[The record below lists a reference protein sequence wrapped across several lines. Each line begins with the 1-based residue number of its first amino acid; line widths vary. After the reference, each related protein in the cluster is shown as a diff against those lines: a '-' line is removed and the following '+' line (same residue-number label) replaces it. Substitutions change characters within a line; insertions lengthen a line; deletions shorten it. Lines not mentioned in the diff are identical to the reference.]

1 MRYKYTENIGD
12 IYVTHEFED
21 LTLSDWLIVH
31 KELNPNEGVPVTEE
45 PVSSGN
51 SKEIGRKT
59 YLFHPLFKM
68 ETFDTRPLTKKDLER
83 GGWFLKDTSLEAR
96 DAFNK
101 TCLSTYGDDY
111 HWCGDGFA
119 ADLSDGVVYPNRISS
134 HLEEGSTKEIILID
148 GKFYH
153 KH

>member
-1 MRYKYTENIGD
+1 MRYTYTESIGE
-12 IYVTHEFED
+12 IYITHEFED
-21 LTLSDWLIVH
+21 LTLSEWLVVY
-31 KELNPNEGVPVTEE
+31 KELNPSEGVPVEE
-45 PVSSGN
+45 GLHTNKCVSFEDLLKLCQTKS
-51 SKEIGRKT
+51 
-59 YLFHPLFKM
+59 
-68 ETFDTRPLTKKDLER
+68 PLTYNDLKD

>member
-83 GGWFLKDTSLEAR
+83 GGWFLKDTSLEAKK
-96 DAFNK
+96 AFE
-101 TCLSTYGDDY
+101 CVGL
-111 HWCGDGFA
+111 A
-119 ADLSDGVVYPNRISS
+119 VYPKEWGVGYYASDFNINTVFPNK
-134 HLEEGSTKEIILID
+134 HGCYLEPESTREIVLDD
-148 GKFYH
+148 GKFYY
-153 KH
+153 KR